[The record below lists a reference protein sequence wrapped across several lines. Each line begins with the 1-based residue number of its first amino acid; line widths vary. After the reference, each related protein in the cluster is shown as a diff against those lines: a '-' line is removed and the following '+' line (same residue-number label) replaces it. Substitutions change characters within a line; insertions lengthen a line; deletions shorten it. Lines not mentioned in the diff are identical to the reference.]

1 MKNSVKIY
9 TDGACSNNQSK
20 TNTGGYGGIILIKEQ
35 EYIRLSDGYR
45 NTTNNRMELMAVIKA
60 LEKID
65 VDSSVIVY
73 SDSEYVV
80 KGITE
85 WVPKWIKRGKIEKNG
100 DLWMDLYRIVK
111 TFEDIEFKHVKGHSN
126 DYYNEIADKLAR
138 RACKKNRLKNDSVKA
153 YTI

>member
-1 MKNSVKIY
+1 
-9 TDGACSNNQSK
+9 
-20 TNTGGYGGIILIKEQ
+20 
-35 EYIRLSDGYR
+35 
-45 NTTNNRMELMAVIKA
+45 MAVIKA
-60 LEKID
+60 LKKID

-85 WVPKWIKRGKIEKNG
+85 WIPKWIKRGKIEKNR

-138 RACKKNRLKNDSVKA
+138 EACKKE
-153 YTI
+153 